1 MTMVIS
7 DRPPLP
13 SGALGLE
20 IIGMSKRFGAL
31 AALDDVSMRVAAGSV
46 HALLGENGAGKSTLV
61 KCVMGYY
68 HPDAGQMVLADREI
82 AVANPR
88 DAHALGIGMVYQHFT
103 LVPGMSVAENLM
115 LAKRERPLIIDWKA
129 HRAAIEAF
137 LDTMPFRVPLETPV
151 ASLAA
156 GDKQKAEILKQLFLH
171 RRFLILD
178 EPTSVLTPQEADE
191 MLGLLRSLAHAHK
204 LTVLMITHKFREVL
218 AFADEV
224 TVLRRGRFA
233 GSGEVSRMTSADMA
247 EMMIGSRELPKTAE
261 RSDQPAGEVRLET
274 KGLTVLDDTG
284 LPAVEAF
291 SLKVRAGEIVG
302 IAGVSGNGQR
312 ELVEALGGQ
321 REIAGGSVMVHGE
334 PYRATRAEMTA
345 HRISLLPEEP
355 LKNACVPRMSVAEN
369 LAFRS
374 FDRPPF
380 AAFGCWLRKGE
391 IVARARTLIERF
403 RIKTPGPEAPISTL
417 SGGNVQRTVLA
428 RELNEDVSVLIVAN
442 PCFGLDFAAVAEIRG
457 RIVAA
462 RNRGAA
468 VLLVSEDLDE
478 LFELADIIGVMFDGK
493 LVYQA
498 PIAAADLPTVGQH
511 MAGHGATVPP
521 VAAGAVLEHPLPA

>member
-1 MTMVIS
+1 MTMVIT

-13 SGALGLE
+13 TGALGLE
-20 IIGMSKRFGAL
+20 VIGMTKRFGAL
-31 AALDDVSMRVAAGSV
+31 AALDDVSMQVAAGSV

-82 AVANPR
+82 TVANPR
-88 DAHALGIGMVYQHFT
+88 DAHLLGIGMVYQHFT
-103 LVPGMSVAENLM
+103 LVPGMTVAENLM
-115 LAKRERPLIIDWKA
+115 LAKPDRPLVIDWPGHNATLEK
-129 HRAAIEAF
+129 F
-137 LDTMPFRVPLETPV
+137 LDTMPFRVPLDTPV

-191 MLGLLRSLAHAHK
+191 MLGLLRNLAHEQE

-218 AFADEV
+218 AFADAV

-233 GSGEVSRMTSADMA
+233 GSGLVGDLSTADMA
-247 EMMIGSRELPKTAE
+247 EMMIGSREMPATAK
-261 RSDQPAGEVRLET
+261 RSEQAAGEPRLAI
-274 KGLTVLDDTG
+274 KALTVLDDTG
-284 LPAVEAF
+284 LPAVEAL
-291 SLKVRAGEIVG
+291 SLTVRAGEIFG
-302 IAGVSGNGQR
+302 IAGVSGNGQH

-321 REIAGGSVMVHGE
+321 RDFSGGSIEVNGK
-334 PYRATRAEMTA
+334 PYRATRAEMTR
-345 HRISLLPEEP
+345 HHISLLPEEP

-380 AAFGCWLRKGE
+380 AAFRCWLRKGE

-428 RELNEDVSVLIVAN
+428 RELNESVSVLIVAN
-442 PCFGLDFAAVAEIRG
+442 PCFGLDFAAVAEIRE

-478 LFELADIIGVMFDGK
+478 LFELADVIGVMFDGK
-493 LVYQA
+493 LVYQS
-498 PIAAADLPTVGQH
+498 PIAAADLRSVGQH
-511 MAGHGATVPP
+511 MAGH
-521 VAAGAVLEHPLPA
+521 